1 MNEKEF
7 ITELKKLNIEVTPLM
22 LERLEKYYNLLIEY
36 NQKINLTRITE
47 KQDVYLKHFYDSIT
61 LIKAIDLNQNL
72 KVCDIGT
79 GAGFPGLVLKIVF
92 PNLQITL
99 VDALNKRINFLNIV
113 IKELNLKNINT
124 VHDRAEIFIRKNNET
139 YDLITCRAVSKLNI
153 ISELCIPGLKI
164 NGYFIPMKA
173 NIDEEIKNTKYLQ
186 TLGAKIE
193 NIITF
198 KLPKQD
204 INRNLI
210 IIKKIRKTIINIH
223 QNQHPS
229 SKPPIKQSIKIR
241 I

>member
-153 ISELCIPGLKI
+153 LRQLGIPGLKI

-210 IIKKIRKTIINIH
+210 IIKKIRKTDNNYPRNFDKILK
-223 QNQHPS
+223 HPL
-229 SKPPIKQSIKIR
+229 
-241 I
+241 

>member
-1 MNEKEF
+1 MNKKEF

-92 PNLQITL
+92 PNLQIML

-210 IIKKIRKTIINIH
+210 IIKKIRKTDNNYPRNYDKILK
-223 QNQHPS
+223 HPL
-229 SKPPIKQSIKIR
+229 
-241 I
+241 

>member
-7 ITELKKLNIEVTPLM
+7 ITELNKLNIEVTPLM

-124 VHDRAEIFIRKNNET
+124 VHDRDEIFIRKNNET

-210 IIKKIRKTIINIH
+210 IIKKIRKTDNNYPRNYDKILK
-223 QNQHPS
+223 HPL
-229 SKPPIKQSIKIR
+229 
-241 I
+241 

>member
-7 ITELKKLNIEVTPLM
+7 ITELNKLNIEVTPLM

-210 IIKKIRKTIINIH
+210 IIKKIRKTDN
-223 QNQHPS
+223 NYPRNYD
-229 SKPPIKQSIKIR
+229 KILKHSL
-241 I
+241 

>member
-7 ITELKKLNIEVTPLM
+7 ITELNKLNIEVTPLM

-210 IIKKIRKTIINIH
+210 IIKKITKTDNNYPRNYDKILK
-223 QNQHPS
+223 HPL
-229 SKPPIKQSIKIR
+229 
-241 I
+241 

>member
-36 NQKINLTRITE
+36 KQKINLTRITE

-210 IIKKIRKTIINIH
+210 IIKKIRKTDNNYPRNYDKILK
-223 QNQHPS
+223 HPL
-229 SKPPIKQSIKIR
+229 
-241 I
+241 

>member
-7 ITELKKLNIEVTPLM
+7 ITELNKLNIEVTPLM

-72 KVCDIGT
+72 KICDIGT

-210 IIKKIRKTIINIH
+210 IIKKIRKTDNNYPRNYDKILK
-223 QNQHPS
+223 HPL
-229 SKPPIKQSIKIR
+229 
-241 I
+241 

>member
-7 ITELKKLNIEVTPLM
+7 ITELNKLNIEVTPLM

-99 VDALNKRINFLNIV
+99 VDALNTRINFLNIV

-210 IIKKIRKTIINIH
+210 IIKKIRKTDNNYPRNYDKILK
-223 QNQHPS
+223 HPL
-229 SKPPIKQSIKIR
+229 
-241 I
+241 

>member
-153 ISELCIPGLKI
+153 ISELCISGLKI

-210 IIKKIRKTIINIH
+210 IIKKIRKTDN
-223 QNQHPS
+223 NYPRNYD
-229 SKPPIKQSIKIR
+229 KILKNPL
-241 I
+241 